1 VDIPLDW
8 SSFPLF
14 DKAIKKGKGKQAESC
29 TESHVAAVPELSPG
43 SVSFGENATLKRLP
57 LF

>member
-29 TESHVAAVPELSPG
+29 TESHVAAELSPG